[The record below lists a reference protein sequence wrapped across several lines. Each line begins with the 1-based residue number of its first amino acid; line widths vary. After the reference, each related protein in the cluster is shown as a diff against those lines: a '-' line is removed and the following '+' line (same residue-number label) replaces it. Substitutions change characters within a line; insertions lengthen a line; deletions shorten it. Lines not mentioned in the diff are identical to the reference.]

1 MKPDLP
7 METRTL
13 RQRSFQ
19 VASSVLD
26 SFRFAWQGIC
36 YAFWTQRNFRLEL
49 GVAVL
54 AIALGWGLGL
64 SPVAVAVVWLTCAL
78 VLALELLNTALESV
92 VDLTLGKTY
101 HRLAKIAK
109 DCAAG
114 AVSVAAIA
122 SLGIAG
128 LLFGPP
134 LWLRLAVATAGP
146 T

>member
-1 MKPDLP
+1 MKTNLP
-7 METRTL
+7 MESLGL

-19 VASSVLD
+19 VAASVWD
-26 SFRFAWQGIC
+26 SFRFAGQGIA
-36 YAFWTQRNFRLEL
+36 YTFRTQRNFRLE
-49 GVAVL
+49 VAAALL
-54 AIALGWGLGL
+54 AIALGVGLGL
-64 SPVAVAVVWLTCAL
+64 SPLAVAVVLLTCAL

-122 SLGIAG
+122 SVGIAA

-134 LWLRLAVATAGP
+134 LWLRVMAVI
-146 T
+146 